1 MRFHDFSR
9 CSIAAPGRD
18 LQSSEKQLSGHGF
31 SGLTDWC
38 GSNRAGCVEE
48 YRKLDLRGREVVALR
63 PAPRIAKRPNGANSW
78 AGCRLGGVHRPIARR
93 RPTAPYAALRSS
105 APLGIVLR
113 YPALTPS
120 DTQQPTLANP
130 AIRPHTAR
138 TMLAPIAYQ
147 DQFLPAALIIAATA
161 VFFVYERVAPGRQL
175 PESPGWYW
183 RAGLMNLA
191 QLGLIGLSGLTW
203 NRYFRE
209 YALLPIGG
217 WSNPVAEGAFYWLA
231 GTFVFYW
238 WHRLRHVDGFWHVF
252 HQVHHSASRI
262 EAATAFYKHPLEI
275 AADSIIAGFFIY
287 AVCGGTAEAGA

>member
-1 MRFHDFSR
+1 
-9 CSIAAPGRD
+9 
-18 LQSSEKQLSGHGF
+18 
-31 SGLTDWC
+31 
-38 GSNRAGCVEE
+38 
-48 YRKLDLRGREVVALR
+48 
-63 PAPRIAKRPNGANSW
+63 
-78 AGCRLGGVHRPIARR
+78 
-93 RPTAPYAALRSS
+93 
-105 APLGIVLR
+105 
-113 YPALTPS
+113 
-120 DTQQPTLANP
+120 
-130 AIRPHTAR
+130 
-138 TMLAPIAYQ
+138 MLAPIAYQ

-217 WSNPVAEGAFYWLA
+217 WSNPVAEGAFYWFA

-287 AVCGGTAEAGA
+287 AVCGGTAEAGAWSSLFGALGAYFYHSNIRTPRWLGWFIQRPEHHSIHHELGVHAYNYGDITLWDRLFGTFREAEDFTPRCGFPGQQEQELAAMLCFVDVYEPRARP